1 MNRTLTYLIV
11 FLCAGAVLWV
21 ALSNR
26 HSSEAHQGHEKLSI
40 GSAAPV
46 FQAVSTYGEKLSLDE
61 YRGKVI
67 VLNFWA
73 SWCGPCVKEM
83 PLIHRISRNNAPDAV
98 TLFVNVGESKG
109 TVNEFLSDHQ
119 LDFPVIIDATG
130 KISGLYKVTALPTT
144 YVIDQAGNIAQ
155 PIIGE
160 ISSEE
165 QLQTYIDSVN

>member
-1 MNRTLTYLIV
+1 
-11 FLCAGAVLWV
+11 
-21 ALSNR
+21 
-26 HSSEAHQGHEKLSI
+26 
-40 GSAAPV
+40 
-46 FQAVSTYGEKLSLDE
+46 
-61 YRGKVI
+61 
-67 VLNFWA
+67 
-73 SWCGPCVKEM
+73 M

-144 YVIDQAGNIAQ
+144 YVIDQAGNIAY

>member
-1 MNRTLTYLIV
+1 MNRKLTFLIA

-21 ALSNR
+21 VLSNR
-26 HSSEAHQGHEKLSI
+26 HHSGVHPAHERLSI
-40 GSAAPV
+40 GSPAPV
-46 FQAVSTYGEKLSLDE
+46 FQAVNTYGEKLSLDE

-83 PLIHRISRNNAPDAV
+83 PLIHRISHDNDSDVV

-109 TVNEFLSDHQ
+109 TVNEFLSGHQ
-119 LDFPVIIDATG
+119 FDFPVMIDATG
-130 KISGLYKVTALPTT
+130 KISGLYKVSALPTT
-144 YVIDQAGNIAQ
+144 YVIDQAGNIAH

-165 QLQTYIDSVN
+165 QLQTYINSVN